1 MGLDQKRL
9 ELRPAPGVA
18 ADGQGAER
26 IAVIALPPGDDMTAL
41 RLADLDKIL
50 ARHLERRLDRLR
62 AAAHEIDMAQT
73 RRSILDQPV
82 GEAFGDFGGE
92 ESGVR
97 IGEGVELFMH
107 RGEHVR
113 VAVAEARDGRAARR
127 VEIALAV
134 GVDDLDPRAGDRD
147 RHVIICSAMQ
157 YMRH

>member
-9 ELRPAPGVA
+9 ELRPAPVVA
-18 ADGQGAER
+18 ADGQGSER
-26 IAVIALPPGDDMTAL
+26 IAMIALPPGDDMTAL

-62 AAAHEIDMAQT
+62 AAADEIDTAQA

-97 IGEGVELFMH
+97 IGEIG
-107 RGEHVR
+107 
-113 VAVAEARDGRAARR
+113 
-127 VEIALAV
+127 
-134 GVDDLDPRAGDRD
+134 
-147 RHVIICSAMQ
+147 
-157 YMRH
+157 